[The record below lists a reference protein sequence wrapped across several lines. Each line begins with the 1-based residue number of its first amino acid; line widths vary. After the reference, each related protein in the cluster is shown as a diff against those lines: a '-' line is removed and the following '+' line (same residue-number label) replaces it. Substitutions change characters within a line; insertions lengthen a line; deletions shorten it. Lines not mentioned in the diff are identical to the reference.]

1 MQFQH
6 GCLSKNTF
14 EFFWCVF
21 ARKREGHEPMSKNY
35 RGGGLYRCCIQT
47 LMDTIFENDPK
58 EEDKLPCDY
67 CDSSLIYK
75 NDAWEWN
82 KDG

>member
-1 MQFQH
+1 
-6 GCLSKNTF
+6 
-14 EFFWCVF
+14 
-21 ARKREGHEPMSKNY
+21 MSKNY